1 MTKSFKPVVE
11 GAREKLR
18 AEPEKARASFEA
30 VSRQTGGLRSEV
42 QTRQFLLTVDEP
54 PALGGGDTGPNPVEL
69 ILAALASCQEI
80 TYRLHADALGIPL
93 EGVSVKVRG
102 DLDLRGLFAAA
113 EDVRPGFQ
121 GLTVEV
127 SLVST
132 ASDAE
137 LERLR
142 DVVERHC
149 PVLDLLQNATP
160 VAIAAERALAGPVI
174 AAG

>member
-1 MTKSFKPVVE
+1 MARSYKTVVE
-11 GAREKLR
+11 DTRDGLR
-18 AEPEKARASFEA
+18 AEPEKARARFEA

-54 PALGGGDTGPNPVEL
+54 PALGGGDAGPNPVEL

-93 EGVSVKVRG
+93 EGVSTKVRG

-113 EDVRPGFQ
+113 EGVRPGFQ

-127 SLVST
+127 SLVSS

-137 LERLR
+137 LQRLR

-149 PVLDLLQNATP
+149 PVLDLLKNATP
-160 VAIAAERALAGPVI
+160 VAIAAKRALAGPAL

>member
-1 MTKSFKPVVE
+1 MARNFKPVVD

-18 AEPEKARASFEA
+18 AEPEKARARFEA

-54 PALGGGDTGPNPVEL
+54 PALGGGDAGPNPVEL

-93 EGVSVKVRG
+93 EGVSVKVSG
-102 DLDLRGLFAAA
+102 ELDLRGLFAAA
-113 EDVRPGFQ
+113 DDVRPGFQ
-121 GLTVEV
+121 GLAVEV
-127 SLVST
+127 SLVSS

-142 DVVERHC
+142 EVVERHC

-160 VAIAAERALAGPVI
+160 VAIAAGRALAGPVI